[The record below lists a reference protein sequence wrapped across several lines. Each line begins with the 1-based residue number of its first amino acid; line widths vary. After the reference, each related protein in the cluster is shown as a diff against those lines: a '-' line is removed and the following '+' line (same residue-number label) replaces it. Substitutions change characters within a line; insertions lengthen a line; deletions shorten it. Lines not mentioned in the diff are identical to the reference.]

1 MKRAAAFQ
9 LTSGSG
15 DGEESEE
22 GQNGSAGGAGALQ
35 GSGADRVIKGMPRR
49 KGSGPPGAASSASIA
64 APSSSAP
71 GRTPFS
77 FGTAAS
83 PASNAS
89 SVQGN
94 AFGASSGI
102 ASAPATPATLFS
114 FGSSSTSSATSQVT
128 SSTSRQSSAESY
140 YLKLRGLNH
149 SLSSALEGV
158 LKADPFADLTHVL
171 AELASDYK
179 RHRSSTDALAGP
191 SASAAR
197 STETSSTSPAVPPSP
212 TVSNPATP
220 FVSSRQANTLVG
232 PPKAPTTPFTF
243 GGVPAGASPITPKA
257 DPKPTLL
264 PGQPTFS
271 SPSGGFSFAGKSFGA
286 PAEGDAQATKSV
298 AKTPSNSSS
307 SASSFAFAPAAA
319 AKEVSTT
326 ITKGD
331 GDVSRGEGNRAEGAT
346 STTRTQPA
354 ASPFFGF
361 GQAHAGSMKGVATP
375 HSKSAAGDSNVQST
389 SSDKPSSN
397 GNFNKSGTFGF
408 GSSSTPA
415 THDSAAKDAA
425 TKPIFAFGS
434 APAAS
439 STPASAATFGSGSVS
454 TTNPVSTP
462 FSFGAKAA
470 NAAESASGSSAS
482 KPAAASP
489 FGFGSASGSSSSN
502 NLRFSFGSSSASST
516 DPSNISTNATPN
528 VGASKSTFSFGASSS
543 PSAGG
548 TGYAAT
554 GNTKPGGF
562 QFAFGKPLAFGGSEQ
577 GSADKKDG
585 DDKADDK

>member
-15 DGEESEE
+15 DGDESEE

-35 GSGADRVIKGMPRR
+35 GSGAGRVIKGMPRR
-49 KGSGPPGAASSASIA
+49 KGSGAPGGASSASIA
-64 APSSSAP
+64 AASSSAP

-77 FGTAAS
+77 FGTAAP

-89 SVQGN
+89 FVQSN
-94 AFGASSGI
+94 AVGASNGI

-114 FGSSSTSSATSQVT
+114 FGSSSTSSATPQVT

-158 LKADPFADLTHVL
+158 LKADPFADLTHIL
-171 AELASDYK
+171 TELARDYK
-179 RHRSSTDALAGP
+179 RHRSSADALSGP
-191 SASAAR
+191 SATAAISSA
-197 STETSSTSPAVPPSP
+197 TSSTSPAVPSSP
-212 TVSNPATP
+212 IVSNPATP
-220 FVSSRQANTLVG
+220 FVSPRQANTLVG

-243 GGVPAGASPITPKA
+243 GGVPAGSSSTTSTA
-257 DPKPTLL
+257 DLKPTLL

-286 PAEGDAQATKSV
+286 PAQGDAQASEGAV
-298 AKTPSNSSS
+298 KTPSNSSTN
-307 SASSFAFAPAAA
+307 ASSFVFAPAAA

-326 ITKGD
+326 VTKGD
-331 GDVSRGEGNRAEGAT
+331 GDVSRAEGSRAEGAT
-346 STTRTQPA
+346 STTRIQPA

-361 GQAHAGSMKGVATP
+361 GQAHSGSAKGAATP
-375 HSKSAAGDSNVQST
+375 HSKSAAGGSNVQNT
-389 SSDKPSSN
+389 SSDKPISF
-397 GNFNKSGTFGF
+397 GNFNKSGMFGS

-415 THDSAAKDAA
+415 THDSATEDAA
-425 TKPIFAFGS
+425 IKPIFAFGS
-434 APAAS
+434 APAAI
-439 STPASAATFGSGSVS
+439 STPTSSATFGSGSVS

-516 DPSNISTNATPN
+516 DPSKISTNAAPN
-528 VGASKSTFSFGASSS
+528 AGASKSTFSFGASSS

-577 GSADKKDG
+577 GSADKED
-585 DDKADDK
+585 DNDKADDK